1 MWRLLIV
8 GDPHV
13 TAEELRDSECLLELV
28 RDTAEGEN
36 VDAILFLGDLYHT
49 HSIVNVEVMAFW
61 RRWFVELAKS
71 SSIFVLLGNH
81 DMPGNES
88 SKAHAL
94 MAHEDQERVT
104 VVDTPRTFELVTDG
118 AIAFVP
124 YMSNSL
130 EFLKAATAL
139 GGKTLICHQTFTGSR
154 FDNGMYAPD
163 GADSNLLPQ
172 EFVIS
177 GHIHTPQSFGK
188 VWYPGAPR
196 WRTLSDANVSRA
208 IWLVTFDDSGKIVDK
223 KSFDTG
229 GACRQIRFCKVT
241 PVEHEGQLVPAFEP
255 RVELKDGNP
264 IAGVDWRFDI
274 EGPSAFVET
283 TAKWLQGPGRRV
295 RTQVTDAPQAKLK
308 ESMGISEA
316 FREHM
321 KTFQPK
327 YGTQLMALEK
337 LALERLGW
345 Q

>member
-1 MWRLLIV
+1 MWRVLIV

-13 TAEELRDSECLLELV
+13 TAEELRDSERLLELIC
-28 RDTAEGEN
+28 DTAHREQ
-36 VDAILFLGDLYHT
+36 VDTVLFLGDLYHT
-49 HSIVNVEVMAFW
+49 HAVINVEVMAFW
-61 RRWFVELAKS
+61 RRWFVKLSKAS
-71 SSIFVLLGNH
+71 SVFVLLGNH
-81 DMPGNES
+81 DMPGNEA

-94 MAHEDQERVT
+94 MAHEDQEGVT
-104 VVDTPRTFELVTDG
+104 VIDTPRALAFQRAV
-118 AIAFVP
+118 AFVP

-139 GGKTLICHQTFTGSR
+139 GGKTLVCHQTFTGSR

-208 IWLVTFDDSGKIVDK
+208 IWVVEFDDSGKVMNK
-223 KSFDTG
+223 KAFDTG

-241 PVEHEGQLVPAFEP
+241 AVEHEGALVPAFEP
-255 RVELKDGNP
+255 RVELKDGVP
-264 IAGVDWRFDI
+264 IDGVDWRFDI
-274 EGPSAFVET
+274 EGPSSFVET

-295 RTQVTDAPQAKLK
+295 RTNVTDGPEVKLK
-308 ESMGISEA
+308 ESMGIVEA
-316 FREHM
+316 FLEHM
-321 KTFQPK
+321 KAFRPK
-327 YGTQLMALEK
+327 YGTSLDVLEK
-337 LALERLGW
+337 LARERLGW
-345 Q
+345 A